1 MPTAQQRA
9 FKERLGALVYHP
21 AASIGIVVLI
31 LVSVGL
37 VFLHLSLPADDPLQ
51 HPVEVVQTVVT
62 LLFVLEISAKAYVAP
77 DRTRFLAQYWVDIL
91 AIVPWAQSLRVLR
104 ILRLLRVFRAAMI
117 LSRRIRFMSALFRSA
132 VGEYLVLA
140 MILLTLVTTGSFV
153 LYLSEH
159 HERERAR
166 AAHLAGAAAAPHRGP
181 VRALVAGGRVTDV
194 EVDQVALAE
203 PESLPERVIEA
214 VNLALDDAQA
224 AGAPEPAEDLSNPI
238 NAIWA
243 TVFFLVANE
252 PMVGVPR
259 TPVGKAVTLVVMFGG
274 LTTFAVFT
282 GVVSALMVNRLRRRM
297 EIDDMDRFQLTD
309 HLVICG
315 WNSLVPLI
323 VEELQVGG
331 QESPAVV
338 IVADLEELPPEI
350 SRMNVASSVFFVPGD
365 YTKPELLEQARI
377 AHARR
382 AIIVADST
390 RPRSDQDRDART
402 VLAALMIERMNPQI
416 YSCAELL
423 NRANEAHLR
432 AAGIEEVIT
441 TSEAGGHHLAMAAM
455 HPGLA
460 NVVSELLSAKIG
472 RTLVKEPVPD
482 HLVGTTFM
490 SALEHLKRE
499 RNALLLGLEVN
510 GANGPRAPGYSMQV
524 NPPPDTTLAADDQL
538 VLIVEGPQA
547 RG

>member
-1 MPTAQQRA
+1 MSASERPI
-9 FKERLGALVYHP
+9 KERLGAFIYHP
-21 AASIGIVVLI
+21 AVSIAVVVLI
-31 LVSVGL
+31 IVSVGL
-37 VFLHLSLPADDPLQ
+37 VLLHLTLPPDDPWQ
-51 HPVEVVQTVVT
+51 HPVEAVQTAITAV
-62 LLFVLEISAKAYVAP
+62 FVLEIAIKAYVAP
-77 DRTRFLAQYWVDIL
+77 DRWRFLAQYWVDIL

-140 MILLTLVTTGSFV
+140 MILLTLLTLGSFT

-166 AAHLAGAAAAPHRGP
+166 IARAERAAAVPHMGP
-181 VRALVAGGRVTDV
+181 VRAHVAGGRVTEV
-194 EVDQVALAE
+194 ELDASALAD
-203 PESLPERVIEA
+203 PEALPGHVVEA
-214 VNLALDDAQA
+214 VNLAFDDAAA
-224 AGAPEPAEDLSNPI
+224 AGAPPPEEDLSNPI
-238 NAIWA
+238 NALWA
-243 TVFFLVANE
+243 TVFFMVANE

-259 TPVGKAVTLVVMFGG
+259 TPVGKAVTLAVMFGG
-274 LTTFAVFT
+274 LTTFAIFT

-323 VEELQVGG
+323 VEELQVSG
-331 QESPAVV
+331 QQAPAVV
-338 IVADLEELPPEI
+338 IVADLEELPAEI
-350 SRMNVASSVFFVPGD
+350 ARMKIAASVFFVPGD

-390 RPRSDQDRDART
+390 KPRSDQDRDART
-402 VLAALMIERMNPQI
+402 VLAALMIERMNPKI

-460 NVVSELLSAKIG
+460 NVVSELLTAKLG
-472 RTLVKEPVPD
+472 RTLVKEPAPD
-482 HLVGTTFM
+482 RLVGATFM
-490 SALEHLKRE
+490 SALDQLKQE
-499 RNALLLGLEVN
+499 RDVLLLGIEVN
-510 GANGPRAPGYSMQV
+510 GKEGPRAPGYAMKL
-524 NPPPDTTLAADDQL
+524 NPPPETVIGPRDQL
-538 VLIVEGPQA
+538 VLIIEGA
-547 RG
+547 RTIT

>member
-1 MPTAQQRA
+1 MGAAERPI
-9 FKERLGALVYHP
+9 KERLGAFVYHP
-21 AASIGIVVLI
+21 AVSIAVVVLI
-31 LVSVGL
+31 LVSVAL
-37 VFLHLSLPADDPLQ
+37 VLLHLLLPPDDPWQ
-51 HPVEVVQTVVT
+51 RPVEAVQAVIT
-62 LLFVLEISAKAYVAP
+62 LAFVLEIATKGYVAP
-77 DRTRFLAQYWVDIL
+77 DRLRFLTQYWVDIL

-117 LSRRIRFMSALFRSA
+117 LSRRIRFVSALFRSA

-140 MILLTLVTTGSFV
+140 MILVTLLTLGSFT
-153 LYLSEH
+153 LYLSER

-166 AAHLAGAAAAPHRGP
+166 AARAGLATAAPRTGP
-181 VRALVAGGRVTDV
+181 VRAQVAGGRVSEV
-194 EVDQVALAE
+194 ELEPAALAE
-203 PESLPERVIEA
+203 PEALPGRIVEA
-214 VNLALDDAQA
+214 VNLAFDDAQA
-224 AGAPEPAEDLSNPI
+224 AGAPPPEEDLSNPI

-243 TVFFLVANE
+243 TVFFMVANE

-259 TPVGKAVTLVVMFGG
+259 TPVGKAVTLAVMFGG
-274 LTTFAVFT
+274 LTTFAIFT

-315 WNSLVPLI
+315 WNSLVPLV
-323 VEELQVGG
+323 VEELQVSG
-331 QESPAVV
+331 QHAPAVV
-338 IVADLEELPPEI
+338 IVAELEELPPEI
-350 SRMNVASSVFFVPGD
+350 SRMKIAARVFFVPGD

-390 RPRSDQDRDART
+390 KPRSDQDRDART
-402 VLAALMIERMNPQI
+402 VLAALMIERMNPKI

-423 NRANEAHLR
+423 NRANESHLR

-460 NVVSELLSAKIG
+460 NVVSELLTAKVG
-472 RTLVKEPVPD
+472 HTLVKEPAPD
-482 HLVGTTFM
+482 AFVGLTFAA
-490 SALEHLKRE
+490 ALERLKHE
-499 RNALLLGLEVN
+499 RNALLLGIEAN
-510 GANGPRAPGYSMQV
+510 GADGPRAPGYAMQL
-524 NPPPDTTLAADDQL
+524 NPRPETVIGPRDQL
-538 VLIVEGPQA
+538 VLIIEGA
-547 RG
+547 RTLT

>member
-1 MPTAQQRA
+1 MPGSKRS
-9 FKERLGALVYHP
+9 FKERLGAFVYHP
-21 AASIGIVVLI
+21 AASIAVVVLI
-31 LVSVGL
+31 LISVGL
-37 VFLHLSLPADDPLQ
+37 VVMHLTLPHDDPWQRPLETIQ
-51 HPVEVVQTVVT
+51 TAITLVFVVE
-62 LLFVLEISAKAYVAP
+62 IGAKLYVAP
-77 DRTRFLAQYWVDIL
+77 DRLRFLAQYWVDIV
-91 AIVPWAQSLRVLR
+91 AIIPWAQSLRVLR

-117 LSRRIRFMSALFRSA
+117 LSRRIRFVSALFRSA

-140 MILLTLVTTGSFV
+140 MILLTLLTVGSFA

-166 AAHLAGAAAAPHRGP
+166 AAHAAQSGAAAHAGP
-181 VRALVAGGRVTDV
+181 VRAYVTGGRVDRV
-194 EVDQVALAE
+194 ELEPAALAE
-203 PESLPERVIEA
+203 PKALPERIAEA
-214 VNLALDDAQA
+214 VNQAFDDARA
-224 AGAPEPAEDLSNPI
+224 AGAPPPEEDLSDPT
-238 NAIWA
+238 NAFWA

-259 TPVGKAVTLVVMFGG
+259 TPVGKAVTLAVMFGG

-315 WNSLVPLI
+315 WNNLVPLI
-323 VEELQVGG
+323 VDQLQAAG
-331 QESPAVV
+331 SDAPAVV

-350 SRMNVASSVFFVPGD
+350 TRMEIAARVFFVRGD
-365 YTKPELLEQARI
+365 YTKPETLEQARI

-390 RPRSDQDRDART
+390 KPRSDQDRDART
-402 VLAALMIERMNPQI
+402 VLAALMIERMNPKI

-423 NRANEAHLR
+423 NRANEAHLL

-460 NVVSELLSAKIG
+460 NVVSDLLSAKAG
-472 RTLVKEPVPD
+472 HALVKEPVPD
-482 HLVGTTFM
+482 HLVGVAFLD
-490 SALEHLKRE
+490 ALERLKTE
-499 RNALLLGLEVN
+499 RNRLLVGIEVN
-510 GANGPRAPGYSMQV
+510 GQEGPGAPGYAMQL
-524 NPPPDTTLAADDQL
+524 NPPPGTVLGPRDQL
-538 VLIVEGPQA
+538 VLIIDGA
-547 RG
+547 RAGA

>member
-1 MPTAQQRA
+1 MPGSQRS
-9 FKERLGALVYHP
+9 FKERLGAWVYHP
-21 AASIGIVVLI
+21 AASIAVVALI
-31 LVSVGL
+31 LVSVALVVLHLLLPHDDPWQHPLETVQGVITL
-37 VFLHLSLPADDPLQ
+37 VFV
-51 HPVEVVQTVVT
+51 VEIGTK
-62 LLFVLEISAKAYVAP
+62 LYVAP
-77 DRTRFLAQYWVDIL
+77 DRLRFLAQYWVDIL

-140 MILLTLVTTGSFV
+140 MILLTLLTLGSFA

-166 AAHLAGAAAAPHRGP
+166 AARADVAAAASHTGP
-181 VRALVAGGRVTDV
+181 VRAHVAGGRVTDV
-194 EVDQVALAE
+194 ELDPAALAE
-203 PESLPERVIEA
+203 PAALPGRVVEA
-214 VNLALDDAQA
+214 VNLALDDARA
-224 AGAPEPAEDLSNPI
+224 SGAPDPDEDLANPI
-238 NAIWA
+238 NALWA
-243 TVFFLVANE
+243 TVFFMVATE
-252 PMVGVPR
+252 PMVGLPR
-259 TPVGKAVTLVVMFGG
+259 SPVGKGVTLAVMFGG
-274 LTTFAVFT
+274 LTTFAIFT
-282 GVVSALMVNRLRRRM
+282 GVVSALMMNRLRRRM

-323 VEELQVGG
+323 VDELQVSGG
-331 QESPAVV
+331 DSPAVV

-350 SRMNVASSVFFVPGD
+350 GRMKVAASVFFVPGD

-390 RPRSDQDRDART
+390 KPRSDQDRDART
-402 VLAALMIERMNPQI
+402 VLAALMIERMNPKI

-460 NVVSELLSAKIG
+460 NVVSELLTAKAG
-472 RTLVKEPVPD
+472 HTLVKEPVPD
-482 HLVGTTFM
+482 HLVGVAFLA
-490 SALEHLKRE
+490 ALDRLKTD
-499 RNALLLGLEVN
+499 RNTLLLGVEV
-510 GANGPRAPGYSMQV
+510 GGQDGPRAPGYRMQL
-524 NPPPDTTLAADDQL
+524 NPPPETILGPRDQL
-538 VLIVEGPQA
+538 VLIVEGP
-547 RG
+547 RTLS